1 MTLVERPENQKIVEI
16 LLDLYRPYFP
26 KVMQIAPLPACEFA
40 RLKALNQYQI
50 LDTAPEVAFDDLT
63 TLAATLCDTPIAL
76 VSLVDEQR
84 QWFKSKIGL
93 NVAETPRDIAFC
105 SHAILHSET
114 LIVPDALADERFA
127 TNPLVVGE
135 PRIRFYAGAP
145 LIFPDGHIL
154 GTLCVIDFV
163 ARELSPRQIE
173 SLQALSRQVVAQMEL
188 RRKLL
193 QSECITQVLWDSE
206 AALAESEERFRT
218 MANSSSVLIWVDDLD
233 RKSTFCNQTWLQF
246 TGRSFDQE
254 VGDGWKDNMYPDD
267 QHYWTDAYDT
277 AFNAQVSYTIEYRL
291 KRVDGAYRWLLET
304 GVPRFLSDGTF
315 AGFTG
320 SCIDITDRKSAEQD
334 KQLLQT
340 MTQAIVTSPDF
351 HTALA
356 VALEKVCEATQWEF
370 GEAWVPNLDKAVME
384 CSSAWYSKSDRL
396 NEFRQQSESYTFPM
410 GIGIPGRVWSSRQTE
425 WHQDISL
432 EADTIYLRV
441 KSALDAG
448 LKATLGI
455 PLLANDEV
463 IAVLVFYMFEAR
475 LEDRHLIDLIA
486 ASTELGLFI
495 QRKQSEEEIRQSL
508 AKEQELNRFKSN
520 FIANVS
526 HELRT
531 PLTSILGLSTVLLQQ
546 HFGSINP
553 KQEQYLSMVH
563 ESGEHLLKLI
573 NDVLDLAKI
582 EAGKQD
588 IHPREVNVAELCQS
602 AIEMVTIRAIARQQT
617 LSLVLPIAVEFVV
630 VDPQRVLQILINY
643 LVNAVKFTPEGGSIT
658 LSSRLGSGAE
668 LQETTLPVEASEGA
682 SEGAVPQTSLDAS
695 FLVLS
700 VSDTGVG
707 IPLEKQPILF
717 QRFQQIDGASDYQYD
732 GSGLGLALSKQLA
745 ELHGGR
751 VSFSSTLGQ
760 GSTFS
765 VWLPICSAI
774 SS

>member
-1 MTLVERPENQKIVEI
+1 
-16 LLDLYRPYFP
+16 
-26 KVMQIAPLPACEFA
+26 MQIAPLPKCESA
-40 RLKALNQYQI
+40 RLKALYQYQI
-50 LDTAPEVAFDDLT
+50 LDSEPEAAFDDLA
-63 TLAATLCDTPIAL
+63 TLAATVCDTPIAC
-76 VSLVDEQR
+76 VSLIDERR
-84 QWFKSKIGL
+84 QYFKSIVGL
-93 NVAETPRDIAFC
+93 HLTETPRDIAFC
-105 SHAILHSET
+105 SHAILQSEM
-114 LIVPDALADERFA
+114 LIVPDTWADDRFA
-127 TNPLVVGE
+127 TNPLVIGE
-135 PRIRFYAGAP
+135 PYIRFYASAP
-145 LIFPDGHIL
+145 LVLPDGYSL
-154 GTLCVIDFV
+154 GTLCVMDFTV
-163 ARELSPRQIE
+163 RELSPRQLE
-173 SLQALSRQVVAQMEL
+173 SLQALSRQVVSQMEL

-233 RKSTFCNQTWLQF
+233 RKSIFCNQTWLQF
-246 TGRSFDQE
+246 TGRSIEQE
-254 VGDGWKDNMYPDD
+254 VGEGWKDNMHPED
-267 QHYWTDAYDT
+267 QQRWSDSYNT
-277 AFNAQVSYTIEYRL
+277 AFDAQISYTIEYRL
-291 KRVDGAYRWLLET
+291 RRVDGAYRWLLET

-320 SCIDITDRKSAEQD
+320 SCIDITNRKSAEQD
-334 KQLLQT
+334 RQLLQT

-396 NEFRQQSESYTFPM
+396 NEFRQQSESYTFPV

-432 EADTIYLRV
+432 EAGTIYLRV

-546 HFGSINP
+546 HFGSINA

-563 ESGEHLLKLI
+563 ESGEHLLNLI
-573 NDVLDLAKI
+573 NDLLDLAKI

-588 IHPREVNVAELCQS
+588 LHLSRVNVAELCQS

-617 LSLVLPIAVEFVV
+617 LSLMLPVAVEFVV
-630 VDPQRVLQILINY
+630 VDPQRVLQILLNY
-643 LVNAVKFTPEGGSIT
+643 LINAVKFTPEGGGIT

-682 SEGAVPQTSLDAS
+682 VPQISLDAS

-751 VSFSSTLGQ
+751 VSFASTSGQ

-765 VWLPICSAI
+765 VWLPICSVYLQ
-774 SS
+774 SD